1 MIYFTDLLQ
10 DDTFRKSAQDY
21 LQQKSGNSA
30 YHFEKSFPKLYHYR
44 QLTDY
49 LIDDIINKKMT
60 LSSIY
65 SFNDVFDST
74 VQIYNTEEDI
84 ENAVNKR
91 IQEDQKLGIAI
102 DKDYYKEYFKEESE
116 LKFSLLDYLG
126 TYVKCFSTLNNSSL
140 MWSHYADANKG
151 ICIEYDFNCLK
162 HPIQKSMLF
171 PVLYTKEP
179 LNLQDLFEDNKRKI
193 VEYPIDT
200 AVLCSALNKSDV
212 WEYEHEWRIV
222 FSPGLSDNPQRR
234 EIMTGINPTA
244 IYIGNSFL
252 KDLFYYKKPDDK
264 SCKKIALL
272 LDLLEYIEKQSI
284 QLFFMLPQ
292 QGSFALS
299 AKAVDVS
306 IVKSFILS
314 NFQDKKA
321 MDVRF
326 YYSIYKQFL
335 RLVNN

>member
-44 QLTDY
+44 KLTDY

-84 ENAVNKR
+84 ENAVNKN
-91 IQEDQKLGIAI
+91 IQKDQELGIAI
-102 DKDYYKEYFKEESE
+102 DKDFYKEYFKEESE

-126 TYVKCFSTLNNSSL
+126 TYVKCFSTINNSSL
-140 MWSHYADANKG
+140 MWSHYADSNKG
-151 ICIEYDFNCLK
+151 ICIEYDFNNLK
-162 HPIQKSMLF
+162 SPIQKSMLF
-171 PVLYTKEP
+171 PVLYTQEP
-179 LNLQDLFEDNKRKI
+179 MKLQDLFEDNKREV

-200 AVLCSALNKSDV
+200 AVLCSALNKCDI
-212 WEYEHEWRIV
+212 WKYEHEWRIV
-222 FSPGLSDNPQRR
+222 FSLGLSDNPQRG
-234 EIMTGINPTA
+234 EIITALNPTA
-244 IYIGNSFL
+244 IYMGNSFL
-252 KDLFYYKKPDDK
+252 KDFFCYGKTDNKP
-264 SCKKIALL
+264 CEKITLL
-272 LDLLEYIEKQSI
+272 LQLLEYIEQQSI
-284 QLFFMLPQ
+284 QLFFMMPQ
-292 QGSFALS
+292 QGTFTLK
-299 AKAVDVS
+299 AKAVDIN
-306 IVKSFILS
+306 IVKYFLIS
-314 NFQDKKA
+314 NFRDKKA
-321 MDVRF
+321 KDVRF

-335 RLVNN
+335 RLIDN